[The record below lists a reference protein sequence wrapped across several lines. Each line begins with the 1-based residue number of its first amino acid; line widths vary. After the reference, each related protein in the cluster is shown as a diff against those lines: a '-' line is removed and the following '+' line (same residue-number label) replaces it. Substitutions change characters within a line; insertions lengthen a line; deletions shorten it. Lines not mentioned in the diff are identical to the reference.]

1 MATKK
6 IKVTNENVDAVI
18 AALRAYYRSEY
29 RNAESDESF
38 LIWIEGKLPDAEFYE
53 ASNGN

>member
-29 RNAESDESF
+29 RNGESDESF